1 MGVNAPGSSAI
12 NGVFDAAIWMGV
24 LLVVVGAGVGV
35 LLGVRR
41 KLLGDT
47 ERDVAQLSLDEL
59 SRLRDAG
66 EVSEA
71 EYAAIRKAMIR
82 ELSESSSSAT
92 DGAEHKRV
100 QQPGRS

>member
-1 MGVNAPGSSAI
+1 MGLGAVDPAAMD
-12 NGVFDAAIWMGV
+12 GVFDAALWMGV

-41 KLLGDT
+41 KLL
-47 ERDVAQLSLDEL
+47 RDSDRNVTHLSLDEL

-71 EYAAIRKAMIR
+71 EYAAIRNAVIR
-82 ELSESSSSAT
+82 EMSPSIGTPVS
-92 DGAEHKRV
+92 GAADKRV
-100 QQPGRS
+100 